1 MAKPPWADLVP
12 KSAQGDYAEEV
23 VSDVGEH
30 VRTRPAPGF
39 TPPGAG
45 RPTRPSVDTAG
56 VPYHQKPHDEEF
68 GIRETEDLYAPP
80 PPERPADGKA
90 PTQPQEF
97 EAIWMDRYLERTAGV
112 AKPEPRKSP
121 IILPPGYEQAV
132 AGNLTESQVL
142 SRQLELVQEAL
153 RKAKEKEEEA
163 AKAAQPGVGS
173 SLLISVD
180 LPSGKPAARLVT
192 VHCLQPYD
200 ASHEPIDVLAALAM
214 IKALLK

>member
-1 MAKPPWADLVP
+1 
-12 KSAQGDYAEEV
+12 
-23 VSDVGEH
+23 
-30 VRTRPAPGF
+30 
-39 TPPGAG
+39 
-45 RPTRPSVDTAG
+45 
-56 VPYHQKPHDEEF
+56 
-68 GIRETEDLYAPP
+68 
-80 PPERPADGKA
+80 
-90 PTQPQEF
+90 
-97 EAIWMDRYLERTAGV
+97 MDRYLERTAGV

-192 VHCLQPYD
+192 VHCLQPYNT
-200 ASHEPIDVLAALAM
+200 SMNRSMCWRHSP
-214 IKALLK
+214 